1 MCFSFREIMRTPVTC
16 FRWSKVTRTPIVG
29 TKLGVD
35 DLIEGEEYEFRV
47 LAVNEAG
54 TGKPSLGSGPIKI
67 KDPYGK
73 IFVILRY
80 IKPELSVIYRL

>member
-1 MCFSFREIMRTPVTC
+1 MLCFSFREIMRTPVMC
-16 FRWSKVTRTPIVG
+16 FRWSKVTRAPIVG

-73 IFVILRY
+73 ICVKSRHI
-80 IKPELSVIYRL
+80 